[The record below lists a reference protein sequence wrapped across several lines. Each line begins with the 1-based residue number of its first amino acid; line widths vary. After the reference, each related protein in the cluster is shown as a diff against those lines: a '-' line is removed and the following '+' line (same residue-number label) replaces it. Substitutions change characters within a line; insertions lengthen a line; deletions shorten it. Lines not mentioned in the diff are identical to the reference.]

1 MSGQTAWEAYVAD
14 LIGDVRKLQDLM
26 QATLSEAENR
36 GSQLAA
42 TLDAAI
48 KVYEREV
55 EKFTNAN
62 GARIKAISDTEI
74 RTQLA
79 AARVEIQDAI
89 RAELQRIEAAKSEAV
104 RSAIRAEIA
113 RLTPREPGWLEKLL
127 PAIMAGAAAGI
138 CVGLALKVF

>member
-62 GARIKAISDTEI
+62 GARIRAISDTEI

-89 RAELQRIEAAKSEAV
+89 RAELKRLNAANMESV
-104 RSAIRAEIA
+104 RTVVSAELS
-113 RLTPREPGWLEKLL
+113 RLAPRQTTWTERLL
-127 PAIMAGAAAGI
+127 PAVLAGAAAGM
-138 CVGLALKVF
+138 CVGVVLKWI